1 MYIRDRFPGTM
12 FHNGS
17 DSAQGAEAVITETSY
32 LGWDAVVKSRPPK
45 VYRLPDLD
53 AHIRSSRT
61 RNEARIMHEARAAD
75 VRTPC
80 IYDIDLKECSIT
92 MERIKGTMV
101 KDHLDEHPEDAE
113 RVCRMIGE
121 CVARLHR
128 ARICHG
134 DLTTSNMILTDDG
147 EICLI
152 DMSMGCTRAEI
163 EDIGVDL
170 RLLERAFTSAHIDL
184 LQAYD
189 AMMDSYYSMVPDAKA
204 IRKKVEEIKN
214 RGRYT

>member
-1 MYIRDRFPGTM
+1 MSQDSSG
-12 FHNGS
+12 
-17 DSAQGAEAVITETSY
+17 SAQGAEAVITPTTY
-32 LGWDAVVKSRPPK
+32 LGWDAVVKYRPPK
-45 VYRLPDLD
+45 TYRLPELD
-53 AHIRSSRT
+53 SHIRSSRT
-61 RNEARIMHEARAAD
+61 RSEARIMHEARMTG

-92 MERIKGTMV
+92 MERMRGTMV
-101 KDHLDEHPEDAE
+101 KDHLDSHPEDAE
-113 RVCRMIGE
+113 RVCRMVGE
-121 CVARLHR
+121 CIAKLHT

-147 EICLI
+147 HICLI
-152 DMSMGCTRAEI
+152 DLSMGCTRAEV

-184 LQAYD
+184 MPAYD
-189 AMMDSYYSMVPDAKA
+189 AMMDTYYSIVPQPKA

>member
-1 MYIRDRFPGTM
+1 MSQDSSG
-12 FHNGS
+12 
-17 DSAQGAEAVITETSY
+17 SAQGAEAVITPAEY
-32 LGWDAVVKSRPPK
+32 LGWDAVIKYRPPK
-45 VYRLPDLD
+45 TYRLPELD
-53 AHIRSSRT
+53 SHIRSSRT
-61 RNEARIMHEARAAD
+61 RSEARIMHEARAAG

-92 MERIKGTMV
+92 MEHIRGTMV
-101 KDHLDEHPEDAE
+101 KDHLDNHPEDAE
-113 RVCRMIGE
+113 RVCRMMGE
-121 CVARLHR
+121 CIAKLHT

-147 EICLI
+147 HICLI
-152 DMSMGCTRAEI
+152 DLSMGCTRAEV

-184 LQAYD
+184 MPAYD
-189 AMMDSYYSMVPDAKA
+189 AMMDTYYSIVPQPKA
-204 IRKKVEEIKN
+204 IRKKIEEIKN